1 MNRTIINKINFKIKI
16 ARIRNIPK
24 KNDLALWVSWLN
36 NKKTSIYSNRQFKK
50 HTVNSQKNFIKN
62 KLNINKSILF
72 KILYNKIFI
81 GIVEI
86 DKIDLNHNHCEIGF
100 MIGNTKYMNRGFA
113 TKAIKLLIKFCK
125 KKKLRMLYGIS
136 YSKNKASIKVFVKN
150 GFKKVAKIKNYFQL
164 KNSNKKD
171 DMLFFIKNLK

>member
-1 MNRTIINKINFKIKI
+1 
-16 ARIRNIPK
+16 
-24 KNDLALWVSWLN
+24 
-36 NKKTSIYSNRQFKK
+36 
-50 HTVNSQKNFIKN
+50 
-62 KLNINKSILF
+62 
-72 KILYNKIFI
+72 
-81 GIVEI
+81 
-86 DKIDLNHNHCEIGF
+86 

-171 DMLFFIKNLK
+171 DMLFFIKNLR